1 MNYLILSF
9 LFCISIQ
16 FELLSQE
23 SQSFKINI
31 SSSFIDYQ
39 MKEFNDRINDPK
51 YIDTNYYKE
60 LLPISLSEGFNFE
73 MTVSYRPF
81 QYISLGV
88 YGGYQFG
95 KTERDIRIIQH
106 QYDIYTPNDTTRG
119 KRIYEVQSLNIGL
132 NASLILSQMNFWSK
146 KTSLSNI
153 ECAININTGYGWA
166 YLFKDDV
173 FDGFVPN
180 SSKEVYRSKGF
191 QFVSTIQLGYILS
204 NNNYFSSIGLK
215 AGYQHYITSDAQA
228 ENGLLFPNGD
238 KTRLDFSG
246 FTVGAYLSIGR

>member
-1 MNYLILSF
+1 MLRRFLHVLFIALPFLSF
-9 LFCISIQ
+9 TQ
-16 FELLSQE
+16 QKGT
-23 SQSFKINI
+23 FKI
-31 SSSFIDYQ
+31 
-39 MKEFNDRINDPK
+39 EFNADTRIYRMGDFNERINDPA
-51 YIDTNYYKE
+51 YIDTNIYDE
-60 LLPISLSEGFNFE
+60 LSQISLSEGFSFGLSTTYQPFNF
-73 MTVSYRPF
+73 
-81 QYISLGV
+81 ISFGV

-106 QYDIYTPNDTTRG
+106 QYDIYTPNDTVRG
-119 KRIYEVQSLNIGL
+119 KRMHEVQSLNIGL